1 VGKQNRQKRAAKQRA
16 RRQASGGHEQRR
28 AHVDETTPWGPPTAE
43 ELGNALL
50 AAAHDT
56 ARGIPGA
63 AKDCANRL
71 VRGLALPVELAQGA
85 YLAGQHVIGRVCR
98 GGWLPED
105 VHQAVRRR
113 ADEFAG
119 SYVLDTLATYVGQ
132 FAPATVHPG
141 WRDQLDEAGAVR
153 WWRESEPHLT
163 QWAAKHIL
171 TPAEAL
177 TTVVEALGL
186 LMTLPDI
193 TVVLPLPGTAPRQR
207 PATHHA
213 VDEKK
218 LSRVRALLAKA
229 ESSSFPEEA
238 EALSAKAQELMTRHA
253 LDRVL
258 VEAGES
264 SESISDGPAARRI
277 WLDTPYVDAKSLLV
291 QVVAKANRCQAIFD
305 ARWGFVTVVGD
316 EDDLDSVALLT
327 TSLLVQATRAMIA
340 GGQHD
345 SGRRSRS
352 FRQSFLVSYA
362 TRIGER
368 LEKATKATIAESS
381 DPDRLLP
388 VLASHELKVA
398 AAFTTLF
405 PEVVSK
411 SVTVRSHEG
420 WGAGRAA
427 ADRAHLDD
435 TRRAVDS

>member
-1 VGKQNRQKRAAKQRA
+1 VGKQNRQKRAAKQRT
-16 RRQASGGHEQRR
+16 RRQERSRPRVEAPTRS
-28 AHVDETTPWGPPTAE
+28 ALPPTAE
-43 ELGNALL
+43 EIGNALL
-50 AAAHDT
+50 AAAYDT
-56 ARGIPGA
+56 ARGVPGA

-71 VRGLALPVELAQGA
+71 APGPTLPAELAGGA
-85 YLAGQHVIGRVCR
+85 HLAAQQVFSRVCR

-105 VHQAVRRR
+105 IDQAARRR
-113 ADEFAG
+113 ADGFAG
-119 SYVLDTLATYVGQ
+119 SYVLDTLAAYVAQ

-141 WRDQLDEAGAVR
+141 WQDQLDEVGARR
-153 WWRESEPHLT
+153 WWTASEPHLT

-186 LMTLPDI
+186 LMTLPDLGVI
-193 TVVLPLPGTAPRQR
+193 LPLPGTATRQR
-207 PATHHA
+207 PASHHA
-213 VDEKK
+213 VDEKQ
-218 LSRVRALLAKA
+218 LGRVRALLAKA

-238 EALSAKAQELMTRHA
+238 EALSAKAQELMTRYA

-264 SESISDGPAARRI
+264 TADGPAARRV
-277 WLDTPYVDAKSLLV
+277 WLDTPYLDAKSLLV
-291 QVVAKANRCQAIFD
+291 QVVAKANRCRAIFD

-316 EDDLDSVALLT
+316 ENDLDSVALLT

-340 GGQHD
+340 GGQD
-345 SGRRSRS
+345 DRDRRSRS

-368 LEKATKATIAESS
+368 LEQATEATIADAP
-381 DPDRLLP
+381 DPERLLP
-388 VLASHELKVA
+388 VLASREQKVT

-405 PEVVSK
+405 PDVVNK
-411 SVTVRSHEG
+411 PVSVSSHEG

-427 ADRAHLDD
+427 ADRAQLHD
-435 TRRAVDS
+435 TRRAVDR